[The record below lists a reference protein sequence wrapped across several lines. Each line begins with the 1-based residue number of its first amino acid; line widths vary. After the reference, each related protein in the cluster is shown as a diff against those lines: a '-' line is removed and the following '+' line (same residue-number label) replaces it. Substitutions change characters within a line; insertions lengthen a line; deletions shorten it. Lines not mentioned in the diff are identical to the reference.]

1 LKLVESLPEDLEN
14 NKLHAIAKQ
23 ESDDSDEPANMINA
37 VVGDVVF
44 ETTKTSE
51 ELIDRARLQA
61 NLLQNQLQKDLDT
74 LAAKAVAEGG
84 RSNA

>member
-14 NKLHAIAKQ
+14 NKLHAVTKQ
-23 ESDDSDEPANMINA
+23 ESDDSDEPANMIHA
-37 VVGDVVF
+37 EVGDVVV
-44 ETTKTSE
+44 ETTKTPE
-51 ELIDRARLQA
+51 ELIERARLQA